1 MSKSSRYVD
10 HSRVLQVVK
19 AQAHRMICHIK
30 KLLYNNIRAHSGSVL
45 KEPIEKSV
53 KYIVCN
59 TVGNIM
65 LSGIF

>member
-10 HSRVLQVVK
+10 HSRVLQVVR

-30 KLLYNNIRAHSGSVL
+30 TLLYNNIRAHSGSVL
-45 KEPIEKSV
+45 KGPIEKSV

-65 LSGIF
+65 LSRIF